1 MAMPELAV
9 VAEGALPSGHRWIIT
24 AGGTQDDYYTMIE
37 TVHPDGYRDEG
48 GMGGPIMYPG
58 RALNTYGGSDN
69 RGLHRILARARP
81 NVARVRL
88 VLGSG
93 ESFSLAPIVVPCA
106 EVVVFAAL
114 LPRTCEITSVDAI
127 SAEGKIIH

>member
-37 TVHPDGYRDEG
+37 TVHPDGS
-48 GMGGPIMYPG
+48 IMYPG